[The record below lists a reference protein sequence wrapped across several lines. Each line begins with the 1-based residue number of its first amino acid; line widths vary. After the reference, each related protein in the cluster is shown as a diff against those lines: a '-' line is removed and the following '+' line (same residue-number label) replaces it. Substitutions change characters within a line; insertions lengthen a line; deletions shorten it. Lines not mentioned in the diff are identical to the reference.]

1 MTLVHG
7 GNVYELA
14 SRSGCSPEDILDF
27 SASINPLGP
36 PRGLDE
42 LISRYFCR
50 LQHYPD
56 INNRLLID
64 SLSGLHEVPAECIVP
79 GNGSTELIY
88 WLPKALGIG
97 SAVAVM
103 PTFSEYCKAFELQG
117 VDVHKLVCSVD
128 NFFQPTVVQ
137 IEDAVARHRPEA
149 VLLTHPGSPSGSLLP
164 PDLID
169 WVASNS
175 NGAFKIIIDE
185 VFIDFCEEK
194 SLKRLLEN
202 SSSLLLIRSLTKFYG
217 LPGLRI
223 GYILTSAPLAD
234 AVRRFVPPW
243 SVNTLAQAAGAY
255 CMHQE
260 DYRAKTLEVVE
271 RERRKISERL
281 SGMPG
286 LRVFPGEANYLLVE
300 LDRRLPSS
308 EVLKRDLFDSGLVLI
323 RNCGSFEGLDDFYFR
338 VAVRLP
344 QQNEKLIEGI
354 RGWMASHSHLL
365 SS

>member
-14 SRSGCSPEDILDF
+14 SRSGCSPEDIVDF

-36 PRGLDE
+36 PRGLNE

-64 SLSGLHEVPAECIVP
+64 SLSGLHEIPSECIVP

-97 SAVAVM
+97 RVLAVM

-117 VDVHKLVCSVD
+117 VDVHKLVCSAD
-128 NFFQPTVVQ
+128 NFFQPTVAQ
-137 IEDAVARHRPEA
+137 LEEAVDQFRPEA
-149 VLLTHPGSPSGSLLP
+149 ILLTHPGSPSGSLLSNEV
-164 PDLID
+164 ID

-175 NGAFKIIIDE
+175 NEGIKFIVDE

-194 SLKRLLEN
+194 SLKRLLGTC
-202 SSSLLLIRSLTKFYG
+202 SGLVLIRSLTKFYG
-217 LPGLRI
+217 MPGLRV
-223 GYILTSAPLAD
+223 GYILSSASLAGD
-234 AVRRFVPPW
+234 IRRFVPPW

-260 DYRAKTLEVVE
+260 DYRRKTLEVVA
-271 RERRKISERL
+271 RERQKIHEQLSE
-281 SGMPG
+281 MPG
-286 LRVFPGEANYLLVE
+286 LSVFPGEANYLLVK

-308 EVLKRDLFDSGLVLI
+308 EVLKRDLFESGLMLI

-344 QQNEKLIEGI
+344 QQNEKLLEGI
-354 RGWMASHSHLL
+354 RSWMEGHSHLL